1 MIQPLNVL
9 IIGGVACGPK
19 TACRLKRLMPE
30 ANITVVDK
38 DAIVSYGACG
48 LPYYVEGYFDD
59 IEALTHTPAGIPRT
73 PAFFD
78 KAKGVTVLTRTEA
91 LAIDR
96 VAKTVRVKHLDSGTE
111 SVLPYNKLVLATGG
125 QAFKPRIPGIDLE
138 NVWFMT
144 HPEHASSLVREVS
157 AQGLSR
163 AVMVGAGFIGMEM
176 AEALRRKGLEV
187 TVIEMAPQIMPGI
200 LDEDVACFAA
210 RYLRTQGVRLVLG
223 ERATAIE
230 GATRVTGVRT
240 DAGSYPAD
248 LVVVAVGTRPND
260 QLAREADLLCR
271 DRIVVNEYCQTT
283 DPDIY
288 AGGDCVVN
296 RYAGNLA
303 GSTLFVPLG
312 STANKH
318 GRVIANHIAGQP
330 TPFSGIACTGIVKVF
345 DYTLGRTGLSEK
357 SARELRL
364 DIETTTWAG
373 PDKPHYMDAKP
384 LIIKMIASRRD
395 RRLLGL
401 QVAGLAEAGKR
412 YLDVAAA
419 TILFGGTLD
428 QLADID
434 FAYAPPYSPPIEP
447 LATCA
452 HVLTNKLDGVAI
464 GISPAEA
471 RRRVEAGEALV
482 LDTRTPREF
491 AEVRLPWD
499 VVHIPLGAL
508 RERMHELPRDRD
520 IIAMCKVSM
529 RGYEAQ
535 RMLNAAGYDRVCFME
550 GGIVGWPY
558 ELVTGPPAADR
569 PNLERNPGRAALT
582 AGE

>member
-1 MIQPLNVL
+1 MTEPLKVL
-9 IIGGVACGPK
+9 IVGGVACGPK
-19 TACRLKRLMPE
+19 TACRLKRLLPE
-30 ANITVVDK
+30 AEITVIDR

-48 LPYYVEGYFDD
+48 LPYYVEGCFDD

-73 PAFFD
+73 PAFFE
-78 KAKGVTVLTRTEA
+78 KAKGVRVLTRTEA
-91 LAIDR
+91 LGIDR
-96 VAKTVRVKHLDSGTE
+96 AAKTVRVRNVDTGAE
-111 SVLPYNKLVLATGG
+111 STLAYDKLVLATGG
-125 QAFKPRIPGIDLE
+125 EAFKPRLPGIDQE

-144 HPEHASSLVREVS
+144 HPNHASGLVAAIT
-157 AQGLSR
+157 AQNPRR

-176 AEALRRKGLEV
+176 AEALRLKGLEV

-200 LDEDVACFAA
+200 LDPDVAAYAA
-210 RYLRTQGVRLVLG
+210 RYLRSQGVHLVLG

-230 GATRVTGVRT
+230 GAGRVSGVRT
-240 DAGSYPAD
+240 EAGLYPAD
-248 LVVVAVGTRPND
+248 VVIVAVGTRPND
-260 QLAREADLLCR
+260 RLAREADLLCR
-271 DRIVVNEYCQTT
+271 DRIVVNAYNQTT

-303 GSTLFVPLG
+303 GNPLFVPLG

-330 TPFSGIACTGIVKVF
+330 TPFAGIACTGIVKVF
-345 DYTLGRTGLSEK
+345 DYTLGRTGLSETT
-357 SARELRL
+357 AREMKL
-364 DIETTTWAG
+364 DVETTTWAG

-395 RRLLGL
+395 RRLVGL
-401 QVAGLAEAGKR
+401 QVAGFSEAGKR

-419 TILFGGTLD
+419 VILFGGTLD

-452 HVLTNKLDGVAI
+452 HVLTNKLDGIAR

-482 LDTRTPREF
+482 LDTRTPQEF

-499 VVHIPLGAL
+499 VKHIPLGAL
-508 RERMHELPRDRD
+508 RERLQELPRDRD

-535 RMLNAAGYDRVCFME
+535 RILNAAGFERVWFME

-558 ELVTGPPAADR
+558 ELI
-569 PNLERNPGRAALT
+569 
-582 AGE
+582 AGK